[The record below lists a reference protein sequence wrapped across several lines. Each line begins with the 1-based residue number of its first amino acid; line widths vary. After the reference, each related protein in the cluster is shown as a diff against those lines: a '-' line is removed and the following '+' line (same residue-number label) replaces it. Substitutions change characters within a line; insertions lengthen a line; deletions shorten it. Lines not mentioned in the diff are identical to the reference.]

1 MCDGSD
7 GSTSEGSAPR
17 PGCSAESC
25 GARNEDDV
33 ANNAAAKMER
43 VVDGRGKEKYKRWW
57 MEKWELRTKVRKS
70 EDGPGLQIN
79 TKFVYYHFG

>member
-33 ANNAAAKMER
+33 ENKDGAGCGWSGEREIQKM
-43 VVDGRGKEKYKRWW
+43 VDG
-57 MEKWELRTKVRKS
+57 KVGTSDK
-70 EDGPGLQIN
+70 G
-79 TKFVYYHFG
+79 